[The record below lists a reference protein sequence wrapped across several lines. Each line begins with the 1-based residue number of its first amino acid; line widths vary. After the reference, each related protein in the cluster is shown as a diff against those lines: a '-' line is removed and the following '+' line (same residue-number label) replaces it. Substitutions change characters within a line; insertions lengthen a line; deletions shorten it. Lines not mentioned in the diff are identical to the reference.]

1 MLRKRGDMIY
11 KTLLFRQFCVISVK
25 VWNCLEDQILVE
37 IFSNLSYL
45 KTRIIHSSQIIFKV
59 TQNLATKNVVLK
71 WLRFCCYDYKTILFF
86 SADVMKNH
94 VVVSQV
100 HNGYVS
106 MLMES
111 LISIITC
118 LMETSTICRAWRV
131 GCNVGGGLHL
141 TYLIRLFYE
150 VRLS

>member
-25 VWNCLEDQILVE
+25 VWKFLEGQILVE

-45 KTRIIHSSQIIFKV
+45 KTRIIRSSQIIFKV

>member
-11 KTLLFRQFCVISVK
+11 KTLLFRQFRVISVK
-25 VWNCLEDQILVE
+25 VWNCLEGQILVE
-37 IFSNLSYL
+37 ILSNLSYH
-45 KTRIIHSSQIIFKV
+45 KTRIIHSSRIIFKV
-59 TQNLATKNVVLK
+59 TQNLATKNVLK

-118 LMETSTICRAWRV
+118 LMKTSTICCAWRV

-141 TYLIRLFYE
+141 TYLMRTFYE

>member
-25 VWNCLEDQILVE
+25 VWNCLEGQILVE
-37 IFSNLSYL
+37 IFSNLSYF
-45 KTRIIHSSQIIFKV
+45 KTRIIHSSPIIFKV
-59 TQNLATKNVVLK
+59 TQNLATKIGVLK

-94 VVVSQV
+94 VVNQV

-118 LMETSTICRAWRV
+118 LMETSTTCRAWRV

>member
-25 VWNCLEDQILVE
+25 VWNCLEGQILVE

-45 KTRIIHSSQIIFKV
+45 KTRIIRSSQIIFKV

>member
-25 VWNCLEDQILVE
+25 VWNCLEGQILVE

-94 VVVSQV
+94 VVVSQSSTQRLRV
-100 HNGYVS
+100 HADGVS
-106 MLMES
+106 NQHNNVFDGNFNYMS
-111 LISIITC
+111 C
-118 LMETSTICRAWRV
+118 LKGWM
-131 GCNVGGGLHL
+131 
-141 TYLIRLFYE
+141 
-150 VRLS
+150 

>member
-25 VWNCLEDQILVE
+25 VWNCLEGQILVE

-45 KTRIIHSSQIIFKV
+45 KTRIIRSSQIIFKV

-118 LMETSTICRAWRV
+118 LMETSTICRA
-131 GCNVGGGLHL
+131 
-141 TYLIRLFYE
+141 
-150 VRLS
+150 

>member
-25 VWNCLEDQILVE
+25 VWNCLEGQILVE

-71 WLRFCCYDYKTILFF
+71 WLRFCCYDYKTILF
-86 SADVMKNH
+86 
-94 VVVSQV
+94 
-100 HNGYVS
+100 
-106 MLMES
+106 S
-111 LISIITC
+111 L
-118 LMETSTICRAWRV
+118 LTS
-131 GCNVGGGLHL
+131 
-141 TYLIRLFYE
+141 
-150 VRLS
+150 

>member
-25 VWNCLEDQILVE
+25 VWNCLEGQILVE

-45 KTRIIHSSQIIFKV
+45 KTRIIRSSQIIFKV
-59 TQNLATKNVVLK
+59 TQNLATKNVVFK